1 MNMTLRL
8 AWRNLWRHK
17 RRTWITVGAMIFSN
31 LLLIFMIS
39 LQFGSYEMMIDNTL
53 KAYTGHL
60 QIQAK
65 GYNDDPKIRNSFDG
79 VVSLAREVRQQTGT
93 NRVAARGIAFAMT
106 SSEQRSYG
114 LQIVGVEPAFE
125 PNVSSLPGLI
135 VEGGYFSDLNAEE
148 IVVGRVLARNLRVS
162 VGDELTLLGSGRDGS
177 FAAGVVTVKGIFDS
191 GMAELDRSM
200 AQVPLGYFQSLF
212 SMQGKEQGQGQGHAI
227 VVDAEEIGLV
237 PELQRRLQKI
247 IAGRSDLVVL
257 DWTRLQPGL
266 KQAIQADMTSAWF
279 MYAVLIV
286 LVAFSVLNTQLM
298 SVLERTREFGVMMAL
313 GFKPRRLGGLVVM
326 ETVLI
331 SALGLVIGVL
341 LGYALTWYLSLVGFS
356 YPGMDQMAARFNL
369 PDRMYPS
376 ISPLSLFLGPGI
388 VFIFSVLASAYPATR
403 LFFLQPVSAMRA
415 A

>member
-31 LLLIFMIS
+31 LLLVFMIS

-79 VVSLAREVRQQTGT
+79 IVSLANQVRQQAGT

-114 LQIVGVEPAFE
+114 LQIVGVEPTFE

-135 VEGGYFSDLNAEE
+135 TRGAYFSGMNAEE
-148 IVVGRVLARNLRVS
+148 IVIGSVLARNLRVS

-177 FAAGVVTVKGIFDS
+177 FAAGVVTVKGVFDS

-212 SMQGKEQGQGQGHAI
+212 SMPGQGHAI

-237 PELQRRLQKI
+237 PELQSRLLAM
-247 IAGRSDLVVL
+247 IAGRSELVVL
-257 DWTRLQPGL
+257 DWTYLQPGL

-331 SALGLVIGVL
+331 SALGLVIGVM
-341 LGYALTWYLSLVGFS
+341 LGYALTYYLSLVGFS

-388 VFIFSVLASAYPATR
+388 VFIFSVLASAYPAAR